1 MKYFLSVLFMALF
14 SMSCMEQPKIED
26 KEPAVDPQ
34 VETIKNVVLTSYVD
48 GLQNEGDS
56 LKIDQGFHP
65 AFEMLGRNAQ
75 DSLFKRP
82 IAPWRNQQVKRREAG
97 ELPNEGAELVRG
109 EFEFVDVTDDVAVA
123 KLIYYKGNRHAY
135 TDYISLYKMNGEW
148 KIVSKVYTTID

>member
-1 MKYFLSVLFMALF
+1 MKYYFSALLSTLLI
-14 SMSCMEQPKIED
+14 MSCQEQGEIED

-82 IAPWRNQQVKRREAG
+82 IAPWRNQQVKRRAAG
-97 ELPNEGAELVRG
+97 ELPHQGAELVRG

-123 KLIYYKGNRHAY
+123 KLIYYKGDRHAY
-135 TDYISLYKMNGEW
+135 TDYISLYKMDGEW
-148 KIVSKVYTTID
+148 KIVSKVYTTIE